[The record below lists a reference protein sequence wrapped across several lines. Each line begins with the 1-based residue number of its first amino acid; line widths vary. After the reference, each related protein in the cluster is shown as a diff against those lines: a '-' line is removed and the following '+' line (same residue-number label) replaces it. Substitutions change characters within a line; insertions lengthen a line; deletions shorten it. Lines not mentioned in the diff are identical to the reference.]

1 MTEKTNPRNK
11 RDEQRENSVTV
22 LLLESEKQKVVAE
35 ARSKGMSNSTF
46 LRWLINEYF
55 NGSRK

>member
-1 MTEKTNPRNK
+1 MTEKANPRNK

-22 LLLESEKQKVVAE
+22 LLLESEKQKVVDE

-55 NGSRK
+55 NGSHK

>member
-11 RDEQRENSVTV
+11 REEQRENSVTV
-22 LLLESEKQKVVAE
+22 LLLGSEKQKVVDE
-35 ARSKGMSNSTF
+35 ARSKGMSNSCF

-55 NGSRK
+55 NGSQK

>member
-22 LLLESEKQKVVAE
+22 LLLESEKQKVVDE

-55 NGSRK
+55 NSSHK

>member
-22 LLLESEKQKVVAE
+22 LLLESEKQKVVDE

-55 NGSRK
+55 NCPHK

>member
-11 RDEQRENSVTV
+11 RNEQRENSVTV

-55 NGSRK
+55 NSSRK

>member
-1 MTEKTNPRNK
+1 MTEKANPRNK

-22 LLLESEKQKVVAE
+22 LLLESEKQKVVEE

-46 LRWLINEYF
+46 IRWLINEYF
-55 NGSRK
+55 NGSHK

>member
-55 NGSRK
+55 GSHK

>member
-1 MTEKTNPRNK
+1 MTEKNNPRNK

-22 LLLESEKQKVVAE
+22 LLLESEKQKVVDE

>member
-1 MTEKTNPRNK
+1 MTEKANPRNK
-11 RDEQRENSVTV
+11 RDAQRENSVTV
-22 LLLESEKQKVVAE
+22 LLLESEKQKVVDE

-55 NGSRK
+55 NGSHK

>member
-1 MTEKTNPRNK
+1 MPEKTNPRNK

-22 LLLESEKQKVVAE
+22 LLLGSEKQKVVDE
-35 ARSKGMSNSTF
+35 ARRKGMSNSGF

-55 NGSRK
+55 NGSHK